1 MKISRELKTAIL
13 VLSSLALLIWG
24 YNFLKGSDLFGSSK
38 KFYVNYD
45 NVEGLAPGAGVT
57 ISGLVVG
64 KVNSIILN
72 EKGKLLVEIL
82 MTNPIEVPK
91 SSKALIY
98 APGFIGGKQ
107 ISIEPNYADTNMAV
121 SGDFLASGTQLGML
135 DSLGEKADPIA
146 KKLDS
151 VLLNVNTLVKSI
163 NNTLDPV
170 AQKNLQNALAE
181 LNKTMINANGITT
194 KFDRIVTNN
203 EGRID
208 GIMTNFNATSKNLNT
223 LSNDLA
229 QSDIKAI
236 IGKFD
241 NAASNLDKLLAD
253 IDKGNGNVGKL
264 MKDEALYNN
273 LNKASK
279 ELNQLLEDVKLNP
292 KRYINISV
300 FGKNPGQYVE
310 PTSSKE

>member
-194 KFDRIVTNN
+194 KFDRIVSNN

-253 IDKGNGNVGKL
+253 IDKGNGNIGKL